1 MANNFF
7 RFKQFNV
14 QQDKAA
20 MKVTTDG
27 CLFGAWVA
35 KQIAEQHQTN
45 MQLLDIGT
53 GTGLLSLMTAQKN
66 PGCKIDAI
74 EIDKIAYEQAIENV
88 LSSPWK
94 GKISILH
101 SDIKSFEP
109 GKKYDNI
116 ISNPPFYEKELKAVD
131 EKRNIAHHDGGLSFN
146 ELFSIIKK
154 HLNPGGHFYLLLP
167 YKRNEEIRKLVLE
180 HQFELV
186 HLTLV
191 KQSDSHSYFRIMLC
205 GKMPSEKNGEIVIE
219 EIAIKDNT
227 DNYTPA
233 FISLLKDYY
242 LYL

>member
-7 RFKQFNV
+7 RFKQFTL

-35 KQIAEQHQTN
+35 KQIAEQTQTN
-45 MQLLDIGT
+45 VQLLDIGT
-53 GTGLLSLMTAQKN
+53 GTGLLSLMIVQKN
-66 PGCKIDAI
+66 PACEIEAI
-74 EIDKIAYEQAIENV
+74 EIDKNAYEQAIENV

-94 GKISILH
+94 EKINIVH

-109 GKKYDNI
+109 GKKYDII
-116 ISNPPFYEKELKAVD
+116 ISNPPFYEKELKAED

-146 ELFSIIKK
+146 ELFSILKQ

-167 YKRNEEIRKLVLE
+167 FKRNEEIRKLILE
-180 HQFELV
+180 HQLELV
-186 HLTLV
+186 QLTFIR
-191 KQSDSHSYFRIMLC
+191 QSVNHSYFRIMLC
-205 GKMPSEKNGEIVIE
+205 GKLPSEKKEETFID

>member
-7 RFKQFNV
+7 RFKQFIV
-14 QQDKAA
+14 QQDRAA

-35 KQIAEQHQTN
+35 KQIEEQTRTN
-45 MQLLDIGT
+45 VQLLDIGT
-53 GTGLLSLMTAQKN
+53 GTGLLSLMIAQKN
-66 PGCKIDAI
+66 PDCVIDAV
-74 EIDKIAYEQAIENV
+74 EIDSTAYEQAIENAND
-88 LSSPWK
+88 SPWK
-94 GKISILH
+94 EKIKIFH

-116 ISNPPFYEKELKAVD
+116 ISNPPFYEKELKAED

-146 ELFSIIKK
+146 ELFSTIKK
-154 HLNPGGHFYLLLP
+154 HLNPGGHFYLLVP

-186 HLTLV
+186 QVTLV
-191 KQSDSHSYFRIMLC
+191 RQSDSHSYFRMMLC
-205 GKMPSEKNGEIVIE
+205 GKMPSEKKGETLIE
-219 EIAIKDNT
+219 EIAVKYNT